1 MPQHKSASKR
11 MRQDRVIRDRNA
23 AVRSQMRTAI
33 KKVRQTAEKE
43 EAQKS
48 LLSAVSII
56 DKTVSKGVIHKN
68 TADRY
73 KSRLT
78 KLVNSLPS
86 EKKTGAA

>member
-1 MPQHKSASKR
+1 
-11 MRQDRVIRDRNA
+11 
-23 AVRSQMRTAI
+23 MRTAI
-33 KKVRQTAEKE
+33 KKVRQAVEKE

-56 DKTVSKGVIHKN
+56 DKTVSKGIIHKN

-78 KLVNSLPS
+78 KFVNSLPS
-86 EKKTGAA
+86 EQKAGAA